1 MIASIPGL
9 DHFKFESSGSIISK
23 ANERS
28 ALYRQP
34 LPWRMLNADMVIR
47 MLYVLITAMPILLPT
62 VQFLSNPSAKNIPSF
77 PLTGALLKLIQ
88 CIYHASVPVYYMLLP
103 PTVPERGELLVKDA
117 DGANRPRL
125 RIAQG
130 LRPDNGLKW
139 NDVLDMLVICLCD
152 WR

>member
-1 MIASIPGL
+1 
-9 DHFKFESSGSIISK
+9 
-23 ANERS
+23 
-28 ALYRQP
+28 
-34 LPWRMLNADMVIR
+34 MLSADMIIH
-47 MLYVLITAMPILLPT
+47 MLYVLIAAMPILLPT
-62 VQFLSNPSAKNIPSF
+62 VRFFANPSPKNIPSF

-88 CIYHASVPVYYMLLP
+88 CIYHASVPVFYMLLP

-117 DGANRPRL
+117 DGVNRPKL

-139 NDVLDMLVICLCD
+139 NDVLDILVIYFCD